1 MEGGEAVYSPII
13 KSHLLLKPQP
23 LDCRYHECFQFFP
36 SSFLGGM
43 GWLEQAKDGDFLS
56 PDQLACCVVISDLVT
71 KSCLILCDPIDG
83 SP

>member
-1 MEGGEAVYSPII
+1 
-13 KSHLLLKPQP
+13 
-23 LDCRYHECFQFFP
+23 
-36 SSFLGGM
+36 M

-56 PDQLACCVVISDLVT
+56 PDQLACCVVIGGLVT